1 MAVPAP
7 LVHHA
12 RRADALH
19 RRRATRRASGRPRA
33 RQPHL
38 GIRLPQLRR
47 PAHQRQVPGHRA
59 DHLGFGRPEKPR
71 AASLCTV
78 CRRVEPFDALLEP
91 LDLHGAT
98 VVPQDWSGP
107 IGLSWAVAHPERVER
122 LFILNTFAHR
132 PPWKVPIPLP
142 LRLSRPR
149 KPGEVLVK
157 GLKMFV
163 RGFLFP
169 AGVIHPERLTARRTA
184 PTWRRTPGRPAAP
197 PCWPSPARSR
207 PAPTARRPSSRP
219 GSKVACAATHRPAG
233 RDRLRH
239 ERPRVHA
246 TLARAMAP
254 DLPHAD
260 VLRLADAG
268 HYLQEDAHE
277 RIIPALLHFLGRP
290 PRQRRDLEPASS
302 SPRSPQ
308 PGHRCANRAKH
319 TAPGQPSAAT
329 ENARITRFGRSEMA
343 CKRTPRAVQNGG
355 YGRGCVKAQAAVCDE
370 PHQSRPA
377 ADRVY
382 GSRSNTWHD

>member
-19 RRRATRRASGRPRA
+19 RRRATRRAPGRPRA

-78 CRRVEPFDALLEP
+78 CRHVEPFDALLEP
-91 LDLHGAT
+91 VDLHGAT

-107 IGLSWAVAHPERVER
+107 IRLSWAVAHPE
-122 LFILNTFAHR
+122 
-132 PPWKVPIPLP
+132 
-142 LRLSRPR
+142 PR

-169 AGVIHPERLTARRTA
+169 AGVIHPNGSLPGA
-184 PTWRRTPGRPAAP
+184 PRYLAPHPRSASAP

-382 GSRSNTWHD
+382 GSRSNTWHDQGFRLSCTRRSARPCPRHYVDDQ